1 MLDPALA
8 REIAARSKPRF
19 IQILSLVGA
28 RYFVSN
34 RLYDEPDARTVS
46 RESPPAT
53 ILRLIPGLR
62 EAGYNTLDGVN
73 CISACWI
80 RVGYDFPVDYLLI
93 RIEGKFNDLKSH
105 FQHQSQPS
113 AFALA

>member
-1 MLDPALA
+1 VLDPALA
-8 REIAARSKPRF
+8 REIVARSKPRF

-62 EAGYNTLDGVN
+62 EAG
-73 CISACWI
+73 
-80 RVGYDFPVDYLLI
+80 
-93 RIEGKFNDLKSH
+93 
-105 FQHQSQPS
+105 
-113 AFALA
+113 